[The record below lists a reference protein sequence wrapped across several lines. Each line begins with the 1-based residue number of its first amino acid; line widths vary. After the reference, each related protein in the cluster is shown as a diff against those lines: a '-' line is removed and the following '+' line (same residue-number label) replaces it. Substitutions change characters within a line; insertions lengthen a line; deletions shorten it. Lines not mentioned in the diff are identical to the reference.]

1 MKIER
6 LIFEKAYR
14 IRTRLT
20 FFLFDLY
27 NFSNIYHKKVKDFNY
42 NYGTFFNTDSKQAYL
57 AAIAAPTFQEGGD
70 DGVLGVWPVSFSG
83 SRFAEQ
89 G

>member
-1 MKIER
+1 MEPSSI
-6 LIFEKAYR
+6 
-14 IRTRLT
+14 
-20 FFLFDLY
+20 
-27 NFSNIYHKKVKDFNY
+27 
-42 NYGTFFNTDSKQAYL
+42 TDSKQTYL